1 MRRDPPRRV
10 WRQSGTHGET
20 TMALIEC
27 PDCGT
32 DVSSKAPTCPR
43 CAYPVSKKLTGSSS
57 GLRSSYGGLEVAKQL
72 LGRVVLGGVLFASGV
87 SWEAPPVIISALVI
101 LGSCVPIW
109 LRARKAAIL
118 GHAGDS
124 AMFEGRVKELMADM
138 EYRQMQQLDEV
149 AEQSSRQIAELE
161 ERLDFTE
168 RLLAK
173 QADQLQG
180 PN

>member
-1 MRRDPPRRV
+1 M
-10 WRQSGTHGET
+10 
-20 TMALIEC
+20 
-27 PDCGT
+27 
-32 DVSSKAPTCPR
+32 
-43 CAYPVSKKLTGSSS
+43 SKKVAGRSS
-57 GLRSSYGGLEVAKQL
+57 GLRSPYGGLEVAKQL

-87 SWEAPPVIISALVI
+87 TWEAPPVLISSLVI
-101 LGSCVPIW
+101 FGTCVPIW

-118 GHAGDS
+118 GYAGDS
-124 AMFEGRVKELMADM
+124 AVLEARVKELMADM

-149 AEQSSRQIAELE
+149 AEQNSRQIAELE

-173 QADQLQG
+173 QADQFQR

>member
-1 MRRDPPRRV
+1 M
-10 WRQSGTHGET
+10 
-20 TMALIEC
+20 
-27 PDCGT
+27 
-32 DVSSKAPTCPR
+32 
-43 CAYPVSKKLTGSSS
+43 
-57 GLRSSYGGLEVAKQL
+57 
-72 LGRVVLGGVLFASGV
+72 
-87 SWEAPPVIISALVI
+87 SWEAPPVTISALVI
-101 LGSCVPIW
+101 FGSCVPIW

-118 GHAGDS
+118 GYGGDS
-124 AMFEGRVKELMADM
+124 AMSEGRLKELMADM
-138 EYRQMQQLDEV
+138 EYRQIQQLDEV